1 MIWTLLTFLL
11 VALTKYIT
19 SLRLRNLRDKVQ
31 QDQQVADE
39 LRKKLTEFVEKE
51 SILKDEAEQ
60 LMGKASTMHNI
71 ILNTERSI
79 EKTVEKKL
87 CS

>member
-31 QDQQVADE
+31 LDQQVADE
-39 LRKKLTEFVEKE
+39 LRKKLTEMK
-51 SILKDEAEQ
+51 
-60 LMGKASTMHNI
+60 
-71 ILNTERSI
+71 
-79 EKTVEKKL
+79 
-87 CS
+87 

>member
-31 QDQQVADE
+31 LDQQVADE

-60 LMGKASTMHNI
+60 LMDKANTMHYIISNI
-71 ILNTERSI
+71 ERSI
-79 EKTVEKKL
+79 VKAGEI
-87 CS
+87 

>member
-60 LMGKASTMHNI
+60 LMGKANTMHNLI
-71 ILNTERSI
+71 SNIERSI
-79 EKTVEKKL
+79 EKAGEK
-87 CS
+87 

>member
-60 LMGKASTMHNI
+60 LMGKASKCI
-71 ILNTERSI
+71 I
-79 EKTVEKKL
+79 
-87 CS
+87 